1 MQGFAFVVRADFATG
16 PLPHGRVQP
25 KGRSGLLEGLTFA
38 FGMGTGVAPP
48 AMPPGIDTREN
59 LLGRGGRRPS
69 CSSAGFV
76 KQVRSGCGAT
86 RALSLFDRCLE
97 NKVSL
102 LHGGKGQ

>member
-48 AMPPGIDTREN
+48 ALRLE
-59 LLGRGGRRPS
+59 
-69 CSSAGFV
+69 A
-76 KQVRSGCGAT
+76 RSRKSIQEEICWDEA
-86 RALSLFDRCLE
+86 ALDRI
-97 NKVSL
+97 
-102 LHGGKGQ
+102 HG